1 MKNLKHLPKTLLVA
15 LLCLSSAVA
24 LSACSQNSPEATQSP
39 SPESTM
45 AASTP
50 ATNTTAET
58 PAADATKTE
67 TTKTESTSAEANK
80 TDTSKTET
88 TKTESTTT
96 DSTTDSSKTDTA
108 GTGSV
113 VEVATAAGNFTKLT
127 QALEAA
133 GLVETLKGDGPFT
146 VFAPTDE
153 AFAALPSGTLEDLL
167 KPENKSKLIKVLTY
181 HVVPKELTSKSI
193 ASGEEKTVEGGSLKL
208 EVDSANNTV
217 KVNDAKVTKVD
228 IKASNGIIHVV
239 DKVILPPDLA
249 TSSSSSESTKP

>member
-1 MKNLKHLPKTLLVA
+1 MKNLKHLPRTFLVA
-15 LLCLSSAVA
+15 LLCLSGTVA
-24 LSACSQNSPEATQSP
+24 LSACSQNSPEAKQSP

-67 TTKTESTSAEANK
+67 ATKTDSTSAEATK
-80 TDTSKTET
+80 TDATKTEA

-96 DSTTDSSKTDTA
+96 DSSKTDTSGA
-108 GTGSV
+108 GSV
-113 VEVATAAGNFTKLT
+113 VDVATTAGNFKKLT

-133 GLVETLKGDGPFT
+133 GLVETLKGEGPFT

-153 AFAALPSGTLEDLL
+153 AFAALPPGTLEDLL

-193 ASGEEKTVEGGSLKL
+193 TSGEEKTVEGGSLKL

-217 KVNDAKVTKVD
+217 KVNDAKVTKAD
-228 IKASNGIIHVV
+228 IKASNGVIHVV
-239 DKVILPPDLA
+239 DKVILPPDLT
-249 TSSSSSESTKP
+249 TSSSSSEPTKP